1 MKQYEQPEMWLEKF
15 AVEDVIATS
24 VTDPG
29 EGGGNGNDT
38 PFAPFT

>member
-29 EGGGNGNDT
+29 EGGNGNDT
-38 PFAPFT
+38 PFAPLS